1 MTLPRSPGDLTKEED
16 VLDWLVQN
24 KSTGDDDD
32 EIEDVSETMLEA
44 MIDSVDYLA
53 VLFCEFCMAT
63 IHYSICYPNPE
74 SSSRKS

>member
-1 MTLPRSPGDLTKEED
+1 M
-16 VLDWLVQN
+16 LDWLVQN

-53 VLFCEFCMAT
+53 VLFCECCMAT
-63 IHYSICYPNPE
+63 IHYAIPYSNLE
-74 SSSRKS
+74 SSSRNSRVF

>member
-1 MTLPRSPGDLTKEED
+1 M
-16 VLDWLVQN
+16 LDWLVQN

-53 VLFCEFCMAT
+53 VLFCE
-63 IHYSICYPNPE
+63 CYRRTA
-74 SSSRKS
+74 SDR